1 MNFLEEKEQYQE
13 RFQLA
18 TDRIRQ
24 IREECNSSS
33 KESFNDPAITEKTA
47 PAIATRGEAFMQ
59 YSYCVSSFLLKI
71 CSFYQKKMNGEL
83 SDLSLQEWQSLNRD
97 LYRGCPGYQLRKELC
112 KSCLC
117 L

>member
-33 KESFNDPAITEKTA
+33 KESFNDPAITEK
-47 PAIATRGEAFMQ
+47 
-59 YSYCVSSFLLKI
+59 
-71 CSFYQKKMNGEL
+71 
-83 SDLSLQEWQSLNRD
+83 
-97 LYRGCPGYQLRKELC
+97 QLRLLQHAEKLLC
-112 KSCLC
+112 NTAIVYL
-117 L
+117 LFF

>member
-47 PAIATRGEAFMQ
+47 PATRR
-59 YSYCVSSFLLKI
+59 
-71 CSFYQKKMNGEL
+71 SFYAIQLLCIFFSFKDLFFL
-83 SDLSLQEWQSLNRD
+83 SKENEW
-97 LYRGCPGYQLRKELC
+97 
-112 KSCLC
+112 
-117 L
+117 

>member
-47 PAIATRGEAFMQ
+47 PAIAT
-59 YSYCVSSFLLKI
+59 LLCNTAI
-71 CSFYQKKMNGEL
+71 VYLLFF
-83 SDLSLQEWQSLNRD
+83 
-97 LYRGCPGYQLRKELC
+97 
-112 KSCLC
+112 
-117 L
+117 

>member
-33 KESFNDPAITEKTA
+33 KESFKDL
-47 PAIATRGEAFMQ
+47 F
-59 YSYCVSSFLLKI
+59 FLSKE
-71 CSFYQKKMNGEL
+71 N
-83 SDLSLQEWQSLNRD
+83 EW
-97 LYRGCPGYQLRKELC
+97 
-112 KSCLC
+112 
-117 L
+117 

>member
-33 KESFNDPAITEKTA
+33 KESFK
-47 PAIATRGEAFMQ
+47 R
-59 YSYCVSSFLLKI
+59 SRL
-71 CSFYQKKMNGEL
+71 
-83 SDLSLQEWQSLNRD
+83 
-97 LYRGCPGYQLRKELC
+97 
-112 KSCLC
+112 
-117 L
+117 